1 MEPTSDTLV
10 CTLTRDL
17 DRRQQREAL
26 LFCYSGS
33 KLDANSI
40 GWLPHAA
47 YDNRHD
53 RGEILTLHRNDDL
66 VGFVLMS
73 RPSPYGEL
81 RCLQIWVRRDARMIL
96 HGRTLINKLEEI
108 GRLRHCSCLRLWCAQ
123 DLAANL
129 FWELLGFKKRGWRW
143 GPAKVPRRHNLWW
156 RVISPSQQ
164 LLFQGGQL
172 KTVAL
177 APPRQGP
184 PHPLSLTA
192 NRAADRSN

>member
-17 DRRQQREAL
+17 DEKKQREAL

-40 GWLPHAA
+40 GWLPKGA

-96 HGRTLINKLEEI
+96 HGRALINKLEEI

-129 FWELLGFKKRGWRW
+129 FWATLGFSRRGWRW

-156 RVISPSQQ
+156 RAISPFPLSPSPD
-164 LLFQGGQL
+164 GQL
-172 KTVAL
+172 ETVSLAL
-177 APPRQGP
+177 PKHYP
-184 PHPLSLTA
+184 PHPLCLTA
-192 NRAADRSN
+192 DRAADKLN